1 MLNQSRY
8 LRCLSI
14 KVLWLSIW
22 YLKNVHELLCME
34 VCIIRALI
42 RAPGPPCHLLVRL
55 WLTLTDL
62 SKIWHLCLTEA
73 TYILIGVPKTT
84 LNKRQEVYH
93 NCRYMPRFKLESFLN
108 KPPWT
113 GGFSMFFSNVPQHHC
128 LLFGFG
134 TIHFCSKCKSVYF
147 KSCDQPLGETFSKD
161 DEINSNFVIWNCV
174 SFEWDNF
181 GGSKK

>member
-1 MLNQSRY
+1 MLNRSRY

-73 TYILIGVPKTT
+73 TYILIGDPKTT

-134 TIHFCSKCKSVYF
+134 TIHFCSKCKSVYL
-147 KSCDQPLGETFSKD
+147 SL
-161 DEINSNFVIWNCV
+161 VISLRAKLLV
-174 SFEWDNF
+174 RTM
-181 GGSKK
+181 K